1 MKEEYVD
8 DLVDVLLAMLVNDKY
23 SNYTYYY
30 SDLCEMVE
38 DVAKFAEQN
47 NLLGDYNL
55 PSMSVEELLKN
66 KHIEFIS
73 VNDELDFHMT
83 PREAKKIRERNQEL
97 VDNMERVFTVK
108 NFNSRLIEI
117 NEEFK
122 RIDPEEGDSIAF
134 EQKNSN
140 KKYELGI
147 DKLGVF
153 TEVNK
158 LFTDG
163 VIKSVKSNEDGK
175 TVEIEDSTYC
185 IQTKLTGNK
194 TVAAKVTTGIIN
206 PFFYDFLASEVY
218 ELRKGNSMSYAVV
231 EDEAPKVY
239 RKVRN

>member
-1 MKEEYVD
+1 MKEEEYVD

-140 KKYELGI
+140 KKSNI
-147 DKLGVF
+147 KF
-153 TEVNK
+153 T
-158 LFTDG
+158 
-163 VIKSVKSNEDGK
+163 I
-175 TVEIEDSTYC
+175 
-185 IQTKLTGNK
+185 
-194 TVAAKVTTGIIN
+194 
-206 PFFYDFLASEVY
+206 
-218 ELRKGNSMSYAVV
+218 
-231 EDEAPKVY
+231 
-239 RKVRN
+239 